1 MLKLLTSLSVAALIS
16 LAALGSAQASGGAI
30 ELKSVS
36 WKHGGIFGTYDRAAA
51 QRGLQV
57 YREVCAGC
65 HGLGLVAFRT
75 LSDLGFSEEEVKA
88 IAAESDFVDGP
99 DGEGE
104 MFERPGKPSD
114 KFPSPFPNEQ
124 AARASNGGAYPPDMS
139 LMSKARADGDN
150 YLYSLMTGYEDA
162 PSDVTLADGMSY
174 NAYFPGHQI
183 AMPAPLSEDAVEY
196 SDGTP
201 ATVDQ
206 MAKDVS
212 VFLTWAAEP
221 KMEQRK
227 SIGLKVILF
236 LLIMAAVFYA
246 VKRKVWSD
254 LH

>member
-1 MLKLLTSLSVAALIS
+1 MRKLLTSLGVAALVS
-16 LAALGSAQASGGAI
+16 LATLSPAHAAGEAV

-57 YREVCAGC
+57 YREVCASC

-75 LSDLGFSEEEVKA
+75 LTDLGFNEEEVKA
-88 IAAESDFVDGP
+88 IAAESEFVDGP
-99 DGEGE
+99 DDVGD
-104 MFERPGKPSD
+104 MFDRPGKPSD

-124 AARASNGGAYPPDMS
+124 AARASNGGAYPVDLS
-139 LMSKARADGDN
+139 LISKARADGDN
-150 YLYSLMTGYEDA
+150 YLYSLLTGYEEPPA
-162 PSDVTLADGMSY
+162 DVKLATGMSY

-183 AMPAPLSEDAVEY
+183 AMPPPLMEDGVEY

-206 MAKDVS
+206 MARDVA
-212 VFLTWAAEP
+212 VFLAWAAEP

-227 SIGLKVILF
+227 SLGLKVILF
-236 LLIMAAVFYA
+236 LLILAGVFYA

>member
-1 MLKLLTSLSVAALIS
+1 MRKLLTSLSMAVVVS
-16 LAALGSAQASGGAI
+16 LLSLGSAQAAGDAV

-36 WKHGGIFGTYDRAAA
+36 WKHGGLFGTYDRAAA

-75 LSDLGFSEEEVKA
+75 LADLGFSEEEIKA
-88 IAAESDFVDGP
+88 LAAESEFVDGP
-99 DGEGE
+99 DGDGE

-124 AARASNGGAYPPDMS
+124 AARASNGGAYPPDLS
-139 LMSKARADGDN
+139 LITKARAHGDD
-150 YLYSLMTGYEDA
+150 YLYSLLTGYA
-162 PSDVTLADGMSY
+162 DVPADFTLDEGMNY
-174 NAYFPGHQI
+174 NAYFAGHQI

-196 SDGTP
+196 ADGTP

-206 MAKDVS
+206 MAKDVT
-212 VFLTWAAEP
+212 VFLAWAAEP
-221 KMEQRK
+221 KLEQRK
-227 SIGLKVILF
+227 SVGLKVILF
-236 LLIMAAVFYA
+236 LLILAAVFYA

>member
-1 MLKLLTSLSVAALIS
+1 MRKLLTSLSIS
-16 LAALGSAQASGGAI
+16 VVVSLLSLGSAQAAGDAV

-36 WKHGGIFGTYDRAAA
+36 WKHGGLFGTYDRAAA

-75 LSDLGFSEEEVKA
+75 LADLGFSEEEIKA
-88 IAAESDFVDGP
+88 LAAESEFVDGP
-99 DGEGE
+99 DGDGE

-124 AARASNGGAYPPDMS
+124 AARASNGGAYPPDLS
-139 LMSKARADGDN
+139 LITKARAHGDD
-150 YLYSLMTGYEDA
+150 YLYSLLTGYT
-162 PSDVTLADGMSY
+162 DVPADFTLAEGMNY
-174 NAYFPGHQI
+174 NAYFAGHQI
-183 AMPAPLSEDAVEY
+183 AMPSPLSDDAVEY
-196 SDGTP
+196 ADGTP

-206 MAKDVS
+206 MAKDVT
-212 VFLTWAAEP
+212 VFLAWAAEP
-221 KMEQRK
+221 KLEQRK
-227 SIGLKVILF
+227 SVGLKVILF
-236 LLIMAAVFYA
+236 LLILAAVFYA

>member
-1 MLKLLTSLSVAALIS
+1 MRKLLTSLGIAALVS
-16 LAALGSAQASGGAI
+16 LASFGSANAAGEAV
-30 ELKSVS
+30 ELKSMN
-36 WKHGGIFGTYDRAAA
+36 WKHGGLFGTYDRASA

-75 LSDLGFSEEEVKA
+75 LQDLGFSEDEVKA
-88 IAAESDFVDGP
+88 LAAEYEFVDGP
-99 DGEGE
+99 DDAGD
-104 MFERPGKPSD
+104 MFDRPGKPSD
-114 KFPSPFPNEQ
+114 KFPAPFPNEQ
-124 AARASNGGAYPPDMS
+124 AARASNGGAYPPDLS
-139 LMSKARADGDN
+139 LMSKARPDGDN
-150 YLYSLMTGYEDA
+150 YLYSLLTGYEEA
-162 PSDVTLADGMSY
+162 PSDVTLPAGMNY
-174 NAYFPGHQI
+174 NAYFPGHKI
-183 AMPAPLSEDAVEY
+183 AMPPPLTEDGIEY

-206 MAKDVS
+206 MAKDVT

-236 LLIMAAVFYA
+236 LLILAAVFYA

>member
-1 MLKLLTSLSVAALIS
+1 MRKLLTSLGIAALVSFSSLGMAHAAGDAVEMKSVA
-16 LAALGSAQASGGAI
+16 
-30 ELKSVS
+30 

-75 LSDLGFSEEEVKA
+75 LSDLGFSEEEIKA
-88 IAAESDFVDGP
+88 IAAESEYVDGP

-104 MFERPGKPSD
+104 MFDRPGKPSD
-114 KFPSPFPNEQ
+114 KFPAPFPNEQ
-124 AARASNGGAYPPDMS
+124 AARASNGGAYPPDLS
-139 LMSKARADGDN
+139 LMSKARPNGDN
-150 YLYSLMTGYEDA
+150 YMYSLLTGYVDA
-162 PSDVTLADGMSY
+162 PADFDLAEGMNY
-174 NAYFPGHQI
+174 NAYFAGHQI
-183 AMPAPLSEDAVEY
+183 AMPPPLSEDAVEY

-206 MAKDVS
+206 MAKDVT
-212 VFLTWAAEP
+212 VFLAWAAEP
-221 KMEQRK
+221 KLEQRK
-227 SIGLKVILF
+227 SVGLRVILF
-236 LLIMAAVFYA
+236 LLILAAVFYA

>member
-1 MLKLLTSLSVAALIS
+1 MRKLLTSLGIAALVS
-16 LAALGSAQASGGAI
+16 LASFSPAQAAGEAV
-30 ELKSVS
+30 ELKSVN
-36 WKHGGIFGTYDRAAA
+36 WKHGGLFGTYDRASA

-75 LSDLGFSEEEVKA
+75 LKDLGFSEEEVKA
-88 IAAESDFVDGP
+88 LAAESEYVDGP
-99 DGEGE
+99 DDAGD
-104 MFERPGKPSD
+104 MFDRPGKPSD

-124 AARASNGGAYPPDMS
+124 AARASNGGAYPPDLS
-139 LMSKARADGDN
+139 LMTKARPDGDN
-150 YLYSLMTGYEDA
+150 YMYSLLTGYEEA
-162 PSDVTLADGMSY
+162 PSDVTLPVGMYY
-174 NAYFPGHQI
+174 NAYFPGHKI
-183 AMPAPLSEDAVEY
+183 AMPPPLLEDGVEY

-212 VFLTWAAEP
+212 VFLAWAAEP

-227 SIGLKVILF
+227 SIGLRVILF
-236 LLIMAAVFYA
+236 LLILAAVFYA